1 MASISSFIVAP
12 SQQASPV
19 SGKAARDSKQNQHN
33 PASFGEM
40 LNQTLTTAEG
50 TPEKASTKTAGK
62 SAKGEAHRIKAH
74 AHKDGSEENS
84 ATATAV
90 AVASPQISSVLDD
103 MVAARSASEAGL
115 KAPTG
120 TASVKDAGAKT
131 NTAATR
137 AAATAATRAAATA
150 AAVATAATAAATADA
165 PDTANVNEDATAGDT
180 LEIAQATPA
189 HSEHGRMTLQTTN
202 YAAGKAAETAIGRTA
217 SQDEAH
223 AADPQIKRGNAQ
235 VAAQA
240 DASER
245 PDGLT
250 KKLDGISQN
259 GPVNRPT
266 PESALRHAGSAALT
280 QRASQDSEGKTATA
294 AETGNFKLATAAF
307 GVAPSEPVQAASNTS
322 APTPASLTLAPRVAS
337 EEWNNALGK
346 QMVWMA
352 HANQQVA
359 ELHLNPQDLGP
370 LKVTLIM
377 NDNHAQV
384 MFTSSHQPVL
394 AAVEAA
400 LPQLRTTLAESGINL
415 GNTSVSP
422 ESQQQQGMLAQDQSG
437 QQGKR
442 NYQGDDTSVAQAAA
456 SIDAPAGPAVIR
468 SNGGA
473 VDIFA

>member
-33 PASFGEM
+33 SASFGEM

-74 AHKDGSEENS
+74 AHKDGSEENP
-84 ATATAV
+84 ATATAVAV

-120 TASVKDAGAKT
+120 TASVKDAGAKN

-137 AAATAATRAAATA
+137 AAAAA

-165 PDTANVNEDATAGDT
+165 PDTASVNEDATAGDT
-180 LEIAQATPA
+180 LEVAQATPA

-294 AETGNFKLATAAF
+294 SETGNFKPATATF
-307 GVAPSEPVQAASNTS
+307 GVTPSEPVQATFNTN

-437 QQGKR
+437 QSGKR
-442 NYQGDDTSVAQAAA
+442 SYQDDDTSVAQAAA
-456 SIDAPAGPAVIR
+456 SIDAPAGPAIIR

-473 VDIFA
+473 IDTFV

>member
-1 MASISSFIVAP
+1 MASISSFIVA
-12 SQQASPV
+12 SNQQASPV
-19 SGKAARDSKQNQHN
+19 AGKAARGSKQNQRN
-33 PASFGEM
+33 TASFGDM

-50 TPEKASTKTAGK
+50 APEKAGIKTAGK
-62 SAKGEAHRIKAH
+62 SAKGDAHRIKAH
-74 AHKDGSEENS
+74 ARKDDSEANP
-84 ATATAV
+84 ATAM
-90 AVASPQISSVLDD
+90 ASPQISSVLDD

-120 TASVKDAGAKT
+120 TASVKDVGANT
-131 NTAATR
+131 NTAAT
-137 AAATAATRAAATA
+137 TATRTA
-150 AAVATAATAAATADA
+150 ATAATAAATDA
-165 PDTANVNEDATAGDT
+165 PNTASVNEDATDGDI
-180 LEIAQATPA
+180 LEVAQATPA

-202 YAAGKAAETAIGRTA
+202 SAAEKSPETAIGRTA
-217 SQDEAH
+217 SRNEAH
-223 AADPQIKRGNAQ
+223 AADPQVKRGNAQ
-235 VAAQA
+235 VAVQA

-245 PDGLT
+245 PAGLT
-250 KKLDGISQN
+250 KPDGIPQD

-266 PESALRHAGSAALT
+266 PESALRHAGSPALT
-280 QRASQDSEGKTATA
+280 QRAGQDSEGKTATA
-294 AETGNFKLATAAF
+294 SETGNFKLATAAF

-422 ESQQQQGMLAQDQSG
+422 ESQQQQQGMLAKDQSG
-437 QQGKR
+437 QPGKGS
-442 NYQGDDTSVAQAAA
+442 YQGDDTSVAQAAA
-456 SIDAPAGPAVIR
+456 SIDAPAGPAIIR

-473 VDIFA
+473 IDTFA